1 MSRILILSSASML
14 LATMSMADE
23 SVYLLN
29 YELSMTR
36 PDGSAIFTAQM
47 EELGLRE
54 RASTGHEIDK
64 YAYSLLLSDVEDG
77 RGTLTVFAYEYD
89 SRERPSKII
98 AETIDD
104 VDFSLGSVAVIDAR
118 TNTYDINLTFSI
130 EEAPAEGSVPSFRKS
145 GPAVAEPRQDVG
157 LYDGAIRPVP
167 YFIDG
172 QMRGFRVYPGSNRVK
187 FDALGLKS
195 GDLVLS
201 YDGAALDDVS
211 ATLDFIQA
219 LDGSA
224 IRFLGVQRGDDR
236 IEIQLD

>member
-1 MSRILILSSASML
+1 MSI
-14 LATMSMADE
+14 ADG
-23 SVYLLN
+23 SIYLLN

-36 PDGSAIFTAQM
+36 PDGKSIFTAQM
-47 EELGLRE
+47 EELGLPE
-54 RASTGHEIDK
+54 QASTGYDIGK
-64 YAYSLLLSDVEDG
+64 YAYSLFLSDVEDG

-104 VDFSLGSVAVIDAR
+104 VDFSLGSVAVFDAR
-118 TNTYDINLTFSI
+118 TDTYDINLTFSI
-130 EEAPAEGSVPSFRKS
+130 EEAPAESSAPSFRKS
-145 GPAVAEPRQDVG
+145 GPAVVEPRQDIG

-172 QMRGFRVYPGSNRVK
+172 QLRGFRVYPGSNRVK

-201 YDGAALDDVS
+201 YDGAALDDES
-211 ATLDFIQA
+211 ATLVFFQA
-219 LDGSA
+219 LDDSA
-224 IRFLGVQRGDDR
+224 IRFFSVQRGDDR